1 MLDMLRHASIYKV
14 LPLPVVQKTAKKILT
29 TAQLRAAI
37 REAHA
42 LRFYPNVPDL
52 NIKPCGEG
60 MELVV
65 EDPAIGKQGW
75 LRAIF
80 WVDEKAKTIYVVD
93 LFWKKTNAISTADK
107 LRADDRIRR
116 LKAEL
121 KKGQKPWG

>member
-1 MLDMLRHASIYKV
+1 MLWHASTYKV

-37 REAHA
+37 REASA

-52 NIKPCGEG
+52 HIKPCGEG

-93 LFWKKTNAISTADK
+93 LFWKKTNAISIADR

>member
-1 MLDMLRHASIYKV
+1 MLRHASTYKV

-37 REAHA
+37 REANA

-52 NIKPCGEG
+52 DIKPCGEG

-75 LRAIF
+75 LRAMF

-121 KKGQKPWG
+121 KKGQRPWR

>member
-1 MLDMLRHASIYKV
+1 MLRHASTYKV

-29 TAQLRAAI
+29 TAQLMAAI
-37 REAHA
+37 REASA
-42 LRFYPNVPDL
+42 LQFYPNVPDL
-52 NIKPCGEG
+52 HIKPCGEG

-93 LFWKKTNAISTADK
+93 LFWKKTNAI
-107 LRADDRIRR
+107 
-116 LKAEL
+116 
-121 KKGQKPWG
+121 

>member
-1 MLDMLRHASIYKV
+1 MLWHASTYKV

-37 REAHA
+37 REASA

-52 NIKPCGEG
+52 HIKPCGDG

-93 LFWKKTNAISTADK
+93 LFWKKTNAISIADR

>member
-1 MLDMLRHASIYKV
+1 MPKHGSNYKV

-37 REAHA
+37 REARA
-42 LRFYPNVPDL
+42 LRFYPNVSDL
-52 NIKPCGEG
+52 DIKPCGEG
-60 MELVV
+60 MELVI

-75 LRAIF
+75 LRAMF

-93 LFWKKTNAISTADK
+93 LFWKKTNAVSTADK
-107 LRADDRIRR
+107 LRADDRVRR

>member
-1 MLDMLRHASIYKV
+1 MLWHASTYKV
-14 LPLPVVQKTAKKILT
+14 LPLPVVQKTARKILT

-37 REAHA
+37 REASA

-52 NIKPCGEG
+52 HIKPCGEG

-80 WVDEKAKTIYVVD
+80 WVDENAKTIYVVD
-93 LFWKKTNAISTADK
+93 LFWKKTNAISIADR

>member
-1 MLDMLRHASIYKV
+1 MLKMLRHASTYKV

-37 REAHA
+37 REASA

-52 NIKPCGEG
+52 DIKPCGDG
-60 MELVV
+60 MELVID
-65 EDPAIGKQGW
+65 DPTIGKQGW
-75 LRAIF
+75 LRAMF
-80 WVDEKAKTIYVVD
+80 WADEKARIIYVVD
-93 LFWKKTNAISTADK
+93 LFWKKTNTISIADK
-107 LRADDRIRR
+107 LRADHRIRR

>member
-1 MLDMLRHASIYKV
+1 MLWHASPYKV
-14 LPLPVVQKTAKKILT
+14 LPLPVVQKTARKILT

-37 REAHA
+37 REASA
-42 LRFYPNVPDL
+42 LRFYPNVPGL
-52 NIKPCGEG
+52 HIKPCGEG

-93 LFWKKTNAISTADK
+93 LFWKKTNAISIADR

>member
-1 MLDMLRHASIYKV
+1 MPKRASSYKV

-29 TAQLRAAI
+29 TGQLRVAI
-37 REAHA
+37 RETWT

-52 NIKPCGEG
+52 EIKPCGSG

-80 WVDEKAKTIYVVD
+80 WVDEKTKTIYVVD
-93 LFWKKTNAISTADK
+93 LFWKKTNTISLADR
-107 LRADDRIRR
+107 LRADNRIRH

>member
-1 MLDMLRHASIYKV
+1 MLWHASTYKV

-37 REAHA
+37 REASA

-52 NIKPCGEG
+52 HIKPCGEG

-80 WVDEKAKTIYVVD
+80 WVHEKAKTIYVVD
-93 LFWKKTNAISTADK
+93 LFWKKTNAISIADR

>member
-1 MLDMLRHASIYKV
+1 MLWHASTYKV
-14 LPLPVVQKTAKKILT
+14 LPLPVVQKTAKRILT

-37 REAHA
+37 REASA
-42 LRFYPNVPDL
+42 LRFYPNVPSL
-52 NIKPCGEG
+52 HIKPCGEG

-93 LFWKKTNAISTADK
+93 LFWKKTNAISIADR

>member
-1 MLDMLRHASIYKV
+1 MLRHAATYKV

-37 REAHA
+37 REASA

-52 NIKPCGEG
+52 HIKPCGEG

-93 LFWKKTNAISTADK
+93 LFWKKTNAISIADR

>member
-1 MLDMLRHASIYKV
+1 MLRHASTYKV

-37 REAHA
+37 REASA
-42 LRFYPNVPDL
+42 LQFYPNVPDL
-52 NIKPCGEG
+52 HIKPCGEG

-93 LFWKKTNAISTADK
+93 LFWKKTNAISIADR

>member
-1 MLDMLRHASIYKV
+1 MPGHASNYKV

-37 REAHA
+37 REARA

-75 LRAIF
+75 LRAMF

-93 LFWKKTNAISTADK
+93 LFWKKTNAVSTADK
-107 LRADDRIRR
+107 LRADDRVRR

>member
-1 MLDMLRHASIYKV
+1 MPGHASNYEV

-37 REAHA
+37 REARA

-52 NIKPCGEG
+52 DIKPCGEG

-75 LRAIF
+75 LRAMF

-93 LFWKKTNAISTADK
+93 LFWKKTNAVSTADK
-107 LRADDRIRR
+107 LRADDRVRR